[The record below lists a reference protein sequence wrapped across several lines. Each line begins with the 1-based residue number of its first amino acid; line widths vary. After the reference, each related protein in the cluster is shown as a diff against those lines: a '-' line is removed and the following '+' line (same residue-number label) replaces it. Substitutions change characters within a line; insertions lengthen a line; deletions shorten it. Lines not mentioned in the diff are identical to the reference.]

1 RDYNDEV
8 NLYNAS
14 VTSQNDSSSK
24 EQFDNSV
31 QIDEIFRLVQELYG
45 LPINGTLI
53 KEQVERMKEGQ
64 VYAAQSDEQFVDLP
78 RGYNSPDILKELKT
92 IVNRKQQ

>member
-1 RDYNDEV
+1 MIRDYNDEV

-31 QIDEIFRLVQELYG
+31 QIDEIFRL
-45 LPINGTLI
+45 
-53 KEQVERMKEGQ
+53 
-64 VYAAQSDEQFVDLP
+64 
-78 RGYNSPDILKELKT
+78 
-92 IVNRKQQ
+92 

>member
-1 RDYNDEV
+1 NDEV

-14 VTSQNDSSSK
+14 VTSQNNSSSK

-31 QIDEIFRLVQELYG
+31 QIDEIFRLVQELYD
-45 LPINGTLI
+45 LPINGKLI

-64 VYAAQSDEQFVDLP
+64 VYAAQRDEQFVDLP
-78 RGYNSPDILKELKT
+78 RGYNSP
-92 IVNRKQQ
+92 

>member
-1 RDYNDEV
+1 NDEV

-14 VTSQNDSSSK
+14 VTSQNNSSSK

-31 QIDEIFRLVQELYG
+31 QIDEIFRLVQELYN
-45 LPINGTLI
+45 LPINGKLI

-64 VYAAQSDEQFVDLP
+64 VYAAQRDEQFVDLP
-78 RGYNSPDILKELKT
+78 RGYNSP
-92 IVNRKQQ
+92 